1 MLLSFNSYHVISKPV
16 VFCMYLVQRTLKTG
30 WRQNSSLYSECLMC
44 CYTDLLTALRIQF
57 HVIGRSGF
65 CVFSLLRRCDTVFV
79 ALTGY
84 IFWYQRIVVNSY
96 QRNNLRTYFWNLRL
110 KVPLNILHILL
121 SVICIF
127 LFAGEI
133 WCCSSFKIPLPKGL
147 VC

>member
-96 QRNNLRTYFWNLRL
+96 QRNNLQTVFLKPQAKSSIKYFTY
-110 KVPLNILHILL
+110 
-121 SVICIF
+121 
-127 LFAGEI
+127 
-133 WCCSSFKIPLPKGL
+133 SSFSYLYIPICGRNMVLFKF
-147 VC
+147 